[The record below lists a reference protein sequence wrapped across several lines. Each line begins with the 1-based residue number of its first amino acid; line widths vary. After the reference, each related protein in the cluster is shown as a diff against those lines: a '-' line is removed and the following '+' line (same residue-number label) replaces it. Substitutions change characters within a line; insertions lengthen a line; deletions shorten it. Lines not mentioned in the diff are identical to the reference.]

1 MWQCMHLV
9 GLQATQTISNW
20 HLEIVKQGNCET
32 EIVSNRRPYLDRS
45 RQWSAGVLGD
55 RRKIHLQ
62 RSREPMQEGLNLVE
76 AWESMEPLKK

>member
-1 MWQCMHLV
+1 MHASCGPSGYTNHFQLA
-9 GLQATQTISNW
+9 L
-20 HLEIVKQGNCET
+20 GNCET
-32 EIVSNRRPYLDRS
+32 EIVKRKRRPYLDRS

-76 AWESMEPLKK
+76 AWESMEPLNK